1 MFGLSTTEVLIILAV
16 ALIVLGP
23 QQLPKIAAQ
32 LGKGM
37 RDLQRAA
44 NDFKRDMAES
54 AKDLPN
60 LRDIA
65 KDVTSDAP
73 PRPTAPKKDAASGV
87 TPQTA
92 DAQTE
97 GGLPPDPYLAPNRE
111 RFGADDANRRD
122 PYAELAK
129 ANREPLPP
137 PLSNGESNPIA
148 TDHGA
153 DEHLGEFDSAGY
165 PTEADEAAADA
176 EGYPPDDEPDDQ
188 LVVAAP
194 APKPAAPPT
203 ATPTPAAAPIKPA
216 APTNAPTLPT
226 LKPADGA
233 VAFGSPAPDAPAL
246 PSPKS

>member
-73 PRPTAPKKDAASGV
+73 PRPTAPKNDVASIV
-87 TPQTA
+87 APQTA
-92 DAQTE
+92 DAPTQ
-97 GGLPPDPYLAPNRE
+97 GGLPPDPYLARNRE
-111 RFGADDANRRD
+111 RFGTSDAERPD
-122 PYAELAK
+122 PYADLAK

-148 TDHGA
+148 TD
-153 DEHLGEFDSAGY
+153 DRDPKHLGEFDSAGY
-165 PTEADEAAADA
+165 PTDADEAAADA
-176 EGYPPDDEPDDQ
+176 EGYPPDDEPEHTP
-188 LVVAAP
+188 VVAAAPP
-194 APKPAAPPT
+194 ATPAAQP
-203 ATPTPAAAPIKPA
+203 PTPAALPNRASATA
-216 APTNAPTLPT
+216 APALPT

-233 VAFGSPAPDAPAL
+233 VAFGSPAPAAPDL